1 MWKYINT
8 LNVFCRK
15 KRHMIYLYPI
25 STCQLPRHANWQ
37 IGEDGY
43 AEEDLSAVDLAMRL
57 ADAPAQ
63 KITYE
68 EFLK

>member
-1 MWKYINT
+1 
-8 LNVFCRK
+8 
-15 KRHMIYLYPI
+15 MIYLYPI

-43 AEEDLSAVDLAMRL
+43 AEEDLSAVDLTLLL

-63 KITYE
+63 KTTYE
-68 EFLK
+68 EIFK

>member
-1 MWKYINT
+1 
-8 LNVFCRK
+8 
-15 KRHMIYLYPI
+15 MIYLYPI

-43 AEEDLSAVDLAMRL
+43 AEEDLSAVDLALLL

-63 KITYE
+63 KTTYE
-68 EFLK
+68 EIFK